1 MTSAFRRDILLMM
14 EFQRTPIWAIST
26 NYNCR
31 ESTGSLILLIAS
43 VVVVTFSKK
52 DLSRAFRQIPVD
64 PANYHNLGFQ
74 INNQFYFHTSFPFG
88 LRTAS
93 LACQRTTKAVVY
105 ILNTMGI
112 LVDVYIDDFYG
123 AAMPDVSQD
132 EFNRMNSVFD
142 ELGLAASAA
151 KDVLP
156 CYCMTCLGVEIDT
169 LDMTLTVPQFRVT
182 ELQGELNEWLTRTLY
197 SKRDLQRLLGKL
209 SFITS
214 CIRPGRVYMC
224 RLLNALRAIS
234 SRHSKLH
241 VDDELRADIHWWL
254 YLLRHYNGV
263 SVIPSNITVANPE
276 LFASDACLT
285 GCGAVCFG
293 EYFRCPFP
301 PRV

>member
-1 MTSAFRRDILLMM
+1 
-14 EFQRTPIWAIST
+14 
-26 NYNCR
+26 
-31 ESTGSLILLIAS
+31 
-43 VVVVTFSKK
+43 
-52 DLSRAFRQIPVD
+52 
-64 PANYHNLGFQ
+64 
-74 INNQFYFHTSFPFG
+74 
-88 LRTAS
+88 
-93 LACQRTTKAVVY
+93 
-105 ILNTMGI
+105 MGI

-142 ELGLAASAA
+142 ELGLVASAA

-285 GCGAVCFG
+285 GCGAIVLSNSSITLMRCSASLFKSPRNATCEVNFKRIYIFVLIIRLNPSNFSSRSFRKG
-293 EYFRCPFP
+293 GATFAFNRGAPTEYIKAQGDWKSDAYLVYLTLSSRKKLAILNSITT
-301 PRV
+301 RLANKQ